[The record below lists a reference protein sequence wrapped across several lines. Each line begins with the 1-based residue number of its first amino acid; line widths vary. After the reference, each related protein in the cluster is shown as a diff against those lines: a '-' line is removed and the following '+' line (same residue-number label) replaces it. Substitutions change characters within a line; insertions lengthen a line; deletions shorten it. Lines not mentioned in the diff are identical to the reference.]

1 MGWVDSNLNWERG
14 IAGKEVEKGEVAG
27 KGKGV
32 AGKGAAKSN
41 NERKVN

>member
-32 AGKGAAKSN
+32 AGKGAAKSKMKEKSN
-41 NERKVN
+41 